1 MAVAHKGSISMGLV
15 LIPIGMYKTSQDND
29 IHFNQLDKES
39 KARIKYKKYCSHCGK
54 EVTSADI
61 IKGYEYE
68 KDKYVVMTDEELEKI
83 KTKKDKTIHIIQ
95 FAKMAEV
102 NMIYYE
108 KDYYAVPD
116 AGAEK
121 AYELL
126 RQSLLSQ
133 KKVAIAKTVIGTNEK
148 LLVLYPTKDG
158 IIVKT
163 LFYHDEIVA
172 MPKPVPKMKLDENE
186 LAMAKMLIENMTR
199 PFVTDRFKI
208 ELEASRY
215 PASYVAFDCIYA
227 GKRELVWEPLVE
239 RKNSLS
245 ELVIENSRLAVSRY
259 IEEQGMA
266 LYQAAE
272 ARKLEGVVAKR
283 KNSIYYMGKKSN
295 EWTKFKRMADEDYVV
310 AGYIQKGR
318 HTYSL
323 VIGKYRGEILMY
335 KGHVTSGV
343 TSEAVSMLKVTGRN
357 PFRMLPTENKD
368 AVWVEL
374 DHVCTVEYMPNLQN
388 SLRQP
393 VFKGFRDDIFPKE
406 VQMES

>member
-108 KDYYAVPD
+108 RDYYAVPD

-186 LAMAKMLIENMTR
+186 LTMAKMLIENMTR
-199 PFVTDRFKI
+199 PFVAEEFQDEYQARLREAIMKKI
-208 ELEASRY
+208 QGQEIVSVDTSGPSNVIDLMEALQKSLELSKN
-215 PASYVAFDCIYA
+215 PD
-227 GKRELVWEPLVE
+227 
-239 RKNSLS
+239 KNSRK
-245 ELVIENSRLAVSRY
+245 RL
-259 IEEQGMA
+259 
-266 LYQAAE
+266 
-272 ARKLEGVVAKR
+272 
-283 KNSIYYMGKKSN
+283 
-295 EWTKFKRMADEDYVV
+295 
-310 AGYIQKGR
+310 
-318 HTYSL
+318 
-323 VIGKYRGEILMY
+323 
-335 KGHVTSGV
+335 
-343 TSEAVSMLKVTGRN
+343 TG
-357 PFRMLPTENKD
+357 T
-368 AVWVEL
+368 A
-374 DHVCTVEYMPNLQN
+374 
-388 SLRQP
+388 
-393 VFKGFRDDIFPKE
+393 
-406 VQMES
+406 